1 MSAELTPSLLR
12 RATRH
17 LKASD
22 SVMKR
27 LIESVGPCKLEAK
40 GKPYRYLM
48 RSVLYQQLS
57 VASAAKIEERV
68 KALGPG
74 QIPAPKKI
82 LDMSD
87 AQFRKA
93 GLSRQKIAAFRSIAT
108 AFEGKLVLPRAL
120 GKMTT
125 NEVIE
130 NVTQIRGVGDWTAH
144 MLLIFSLGRADILP
158 VGDYG
163 LVKAVRDL
171 YGLEALPKKD
181 EFEEIASKW
190 RPFASV
196 ASWYLWRSYD
206 TLDF

>member
-1 MSAELTPSLLR
+1 M
-12 RATRH
+12 
-17 LKASD
+17 
-22 SVMKR
+22 
-27 LIESVGPCKLEAK
+27 EAK

-82 LDMSD
+82 LGISD
-87 AQFRKA
+87 VQFRKA

-158 VGDYG
+158 IGDYG

-171 YGLEALPKKD
+171 YGLEALPNKD
-181 EFEEIASKW
+181 EFEEIAAHW